1 MAATVGFIPKAEK
14 PNKKSDKLQKP
25 DEKSKE

>member
-14 PNKKSDKLQKP
+14 PNTKSDKSQKP

>member
-1 MAATVGFIPKAEK
+1 MAATVGFIPKK
-14 PNKKSDKLQKP
+14 KNPNTKSDESQKP

>member
-1 MAATVGFIPKAEK
+1 MKTIGMK
-14 PNKKSDKLQKP
+14 PHKNPNTKSDKSQKP